1 MLLRRRRFSQA
12 LHSHGKTARHAKLN
26 HSDDDPVRF
35 RAVFPCDGTP
45 TGPGG
50 RRAQTILALIDC
62 FTDRPGGAG
71 GVRPGRLCE
80 TAVAALRRS
89 GRGGGAS
96 VGQSRDRGEGV
107 ARSLPSGQS
116 YYRPVTQSETDRS
129 AQRTMNG
136 PLLCAEQ
143 PMDPAARSLAHNDAV
158 IFRDDRV
165 LESLLRTE
173 HSYMPGGSYF
183 QTTQNDIQPYMRKM
197 VTSWML
203 EVCEEFGCED
213 QIFPLAVNYLDR
225 FLCLRRICRGQL
237 QLLAAVCLLLAS
249 KIRQCRALSLA
260 QLVYLTDYSVT
271 EQQLKEFELA
281 LLHRLNWDLNSV
293 TSFDFVEQL
302 LSRLALKSN
311 ARLIR
316 RHAHTFIALCTTE
329 VEFLETRPSLV
340 AGASVCAAVAG
351 MKLASAEET
360 VPQVAACL
368 RLEPDQVRRLMSRI
382 EEMVQSEM
390 ASAQVNAVTAGAK
403 HAVSAASKQQP
414 QPAEEECCQPETPT
428 DIQDILF

>member
-1 MLLRRRRFSQA
+1 MS
-12 LHSHGKTARHAKLN
+12 S
-26 HSDDDPVRF
+26 S
-35 RAVFPCDGTP
+35 
-45 TGPGG
+45 
-50 RRAQTILALIDC
+50 
-62 FTDRPGGAG
+62 
-71 GVRPGRLCE
+71 
-80 TAVAALRRS
+80 
-89 GRGGGAS
+89 
-96 VGQSRDRGEGV
+96 
-107 ARSLPSGQS
+107 
-116 YYRPVTQSETDRS
+116 
-129 AQRTMNG
+129 
-136 PLLCAEQ
+136 LLCAEQ
-143 PMDPAARSLAHNDAV
+143 PMDTSCRMAQNDAV

-173 HSYMPGGSYF
+173 HSYMPGACYF
-183 QTTQNDIQPYMRKM
+183 QQTQNDIQPYMRKM

-213 QIFPLAVNYLDR
+213 QIFPLAVNYMDR
-225 FLCLRRICRGQL
+225 FLGQRRIARGQL

-249 KIRQCRALSLA
+249 KIRQCRALSLQ

-302 LSRLALKSN
+302 LVRLSLKAN

-329 VEFLETRPSLV
+329 VEFLEARPSLV

-351 MKLASAEET
+351 MKLAGAEES
-360 VPQVAACL
+360 VRQVAACL
-368 RLEPDQVRRLMSRI
+368 RLDLAQLRHVMRRI

-390 ASAQVNAVTAGAK
+390 ANAQVNAVNASAK
-403 HAVSAASKQQP
+403 HAVTAASKQQP
-414 QPAEEECCQPETPT
+414 APADACCQPETPT
-428 DIQDILF
+428 DIQDVLF